1 MPPVRRTAPV
11 MAERTRPLAREAL
24 GMPVPPPWLAQLAVR
39 ARNLLSRGHA
49 RTAPPFL
56 LVLERLFGLI
66 DNKALTIA
74 VELGVP
80 DALHGGPRRADAVA
94 RAVGADPDALER
106 LLRYLVSR
114 DLLRVTKDGRYRTTA
129 VFELLRADH
138 PWSFRDWVLFLGGD
152 WHWQIWNQA
161 KHAIRTGESAAVTA
175 TGHTFFDYINAV
187 NPDAGA
193 AFNGA
198 MAAGSR
204 MQGLLVLEAYDFTGV
219 QRLCDVGGGT
229 GAILADVLATYPRMH
244 GVLFDR
250 PELESEA
257 RGLLAR
263 RGVADRAD
271 YVGGDF
277 FADVPADCDLYT
289 LYAIIHD
296 WDDASCVRILGTIA
310 RVMPPHGKVLV
321 IEAPLPT
328 DAGASLTK
336 AFDLEMLILT
346 GAGRERTAAEYQRL
360 FGRAGLRLQRAIP
373 LPSLFRIFE
382 LAR

>member
-1 MPPVRRTAPV
+1 
-11 MAERTRPLAREAL
+11 
-24 GMPVPPPWLAQLAVR
+24 MPVPPAWLAQLAVR
-39 ARNLLSRGHA
+39 ARNLLGRGHA

-66 DNKALTIA
+66 DNKALTVA
-74 VELGVP
+74 VELGIP
-80 DALHGGPRRADAVA
+80 DALRGGPRRADALAQV
-94 RAVGADPDALER
+94 VGANSDALDR

-114 DLLRVTKDGRYRTTA
+114 DLLGVTTDGRYRTTA
-129 VFELLRADH
+129 VFDLLRTDH

-161 KHAIRTGESAAVTA
+161 KHAIRTGESAAVAA
-175 TGHTFFDYINAV
+175 TGHTFFDYVNAV
-187 NPDAGA
+187 DPAAGA

-198 MAAGSR
+198 MAVGSR

-229 GAILADVLATYPRMH
+229 GAILADVLATYPQMQ
-244 GVLFDR
+244 GVLFDL
-250 PELESEA
+250 PALEGEA
-257 RGLLAR
+257 RALLAR

-271 YVGGDF
+271 YIGGDF
-277 FADVPADCDLYT
+277 FEAVPAGCDLYT

-296 WDDASCVRILGTIA
+296 WDDASCVRLLGTIA
-310 RVMPPHGKVLV
+310 RAMPPHAKVLV

-328 DAGASLTK
+328 DTGASLTK
-336 AFDLEMLILT
+336 GFDLEMLILT

-360 FGRAGLRLQRAIP
+360 FRRAGLRLRRTIP
-373 LPSLFRIFE
+373 LPSLFHIFE
-382 LAR
+382 LTRNDGAT